1 MSAKEIDEL
10 RRTIARR
17 FRECA
22 AGTFFGTVTAVDE
35 KARIC
40 TIEAEGV
47 SYDGVMLFAV
57 EDAGRPGWCV
67 IPAAKSVVLVSR
79 LAGSNQLYVSMFS
92 EVDKVVLTIRDKVA
106 ATLDA
111 DGMVLKSDNT
121 TMQATVDGLVLTRG
135 SSGLKKTLSDLLDAI
150 AQLTVSTAVGPS
162 SVPINVAQFQQ
173 IKADLDNYLKE

>member
-1 MSAKEIDEL
+1 MNAKEIDEL

-35 KARIC
+35 KARTC
-40 TIEAEGV
+40 TVEAEGV
-47 SYDGVMLFAV
+47 SYDGVMLYAV
-57 EDAGRPGWCV
+57 EDAGRPGWCM
-67 IPAAKSVVLVSR
+67 IPASRSVVLVSR

-92 EVDKVVLTIRDKVA
+92 EVDKVVLTVGDNVA

-111 DGMVLKSDNT
+111 NGLVLKSGST
-121 TMQATVDGLVLTRG
+121 TIQATTDGLVLARG

-150 AQLTVSTAVGPS
+150 AELTVSTAIGPS
-162 SVPINVAQFQQ
+162 SVPINIAKFQK
-173 IKADLDNYLKE
+173 IKADLENYLNE